1 MKKININRIS
11 LVVIISVLLFV
22 LTSCSVS
29 TTKTY
34 KIPLKSGE
42 TVTIECPGDYK
53 YKFTVKDG
61 ETIRAG
67 ENGKE
72 VAEVIPV
79 DATEAR
85 SYFERDDI
93 NTDPSVVECS
103 EARGRRYLLIE
114 ADDNGTKYWMCMVD
128 ASDNIGICLRTY
140 ESIDVIY
147 DLLNNVDFY

>member
-1 MKKININRIS
+1 MKNEIKNRIS
-11 LVVIISVLLFV
+11 LIILTLFLLV
-22 LTSCSVS
+22 TLTACSVS

-34 KIPLKSGE
+34 KMPLQSGE
-42 TVTIECPGDYK
+42 TVTIKCPADYK
-53 YKFTVKDG
+53 YAFTIKHG
-61 ETIRAG
+61 ETIRAR
-67 ENGKE
+67 EDGKE

-79 DATEAR
+79 DANEAKA
-85 SYFERDDI
+85 YFDRDDI
-93 NTDPSVVECS
+93 NTDPAVVECS
-103 EARGRRYLLIE
+103 EARGRRFLLIE